1 MTYAQLP
8 KTETEYDWLLQRNTG
23 IGSSDAS
30 TIMGLSPYQSPYS
43 LWEVKTGRAPLDP
56 PVSDRQQELRD
67 MGHAME
73 PVIRD
78 LTAQKLGISITKGD
92 VSLASTERPWQHF
105 SPDGITSD
113 GRIFEAKNVHW
124 RKAAEWDGQIPDH
137 AEIQVHH
144 GAAVTG
150 MHRAIVTGLIGGN
163 ELSIHEI
170 DINPNVVDII
180 TEAEASF
187 WEHVEKDTPPPL
199 DGHVRT
205 MESLT
210 REWAHHPGVKEI
222 SASEVEP
229 WLIEWLNAKKEEAE
243 AKARKT
249 KAAAHIGMLMEGHDR
264 LMDGKR
270 LLARAQRG
278 QLSLSKLR
286 GAHPDLVEQYMT
298 TKPAFDL
305 ERFKEEQADLYTQFQ
320 TVSIRPQ
327 ISKGL

>member
-1 MTYAQLP
+1 MAYTQLP
-8 KTETEYDWLLQRNTG
+8 KTTTEHDWLRQRNTG

-30 TIMGLSPYQSPYS
+30 TIMGLSQYESPYS

-78 LTAQKLGISITKGD
+78 LTAQKLGITISKDDIA
-92 VSLASTERPWQHF
+92 LASVERPWQHF
-105 SPDGITSD
+105 NPDGITND

-124 RKAAEWDGQIPDH
+124 RKAYEWDGQIPDH

-144 GAAVTG
+144 GAAVMG
-150 MHRAIVTGLIGGN
+150 ADHAIVVGLIGGN

-170 DINPNVVDII
+170 TINEKVVEII
-180 TEAEASF
+180 TEAEAEF
-187 WEHVEKDTPPPL
+187 WEHVERDTPPPL

-210 REWAHHPGVKEI
+210 REWAHHPGAKEVP
-222 SASEVEP
+222 ASEVEP
-229 WLIEWLNAKKEEAE
+229 WLIEWLNAKKEEAD
-243 AKARKT
+243 AAARRI
-249 KAAAHIGMLMEGHDR
+249 KAAAHIGMLMDGHDT

-270 LLARAQRG
+270 VLARAQRG
-278 QLSLSKLR
+278 QLSVAKLR
-286 GAHPDLVEQYMT
+286 HAHPDVVERYMT
-298 TKPAFDL
+298 TKPVFDL
-305 ERFKEEQADLYTQFQ
+305 ARFKEEQTDLYTQFQ

-327 ISKGL
+327 VSKGN